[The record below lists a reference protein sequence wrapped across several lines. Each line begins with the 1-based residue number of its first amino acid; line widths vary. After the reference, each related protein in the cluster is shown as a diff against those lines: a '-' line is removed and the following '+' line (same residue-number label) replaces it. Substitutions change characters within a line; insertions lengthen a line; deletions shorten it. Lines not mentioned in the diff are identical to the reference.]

1 MQSKDGHLLSD
12 LASPKESVYAK
23 RKLISKERKE
33 HALKTQQLQKEK
45 QLQLSFNV
53 ASPAATI
60 RSHML
65 AEQKKRN
72 AYAKPTGTSNPV
84 LY

>member
-33 HALKTQQLQKEK
+33 HALKT
-45 QLQLSFNV
+45 
-53 ASPAATI
+53 
-60 RSHML
+60 
-65 AEQKKRN
+65 
-72 AYAKPTGTSNPV
+72 
-84 LY
+84 